1 MRLNSSPKPKSSRY
15 VSCLIYGIMKD
26 WFIMFGCYFA
36 FYISLHLSWKITLSV
51 IFTWVLLQNIFC
63 CYSAEMIIPKHH
75 LIYFCVNDI
84 SMLSVTWE
92 IFHVNFEI
100 NKDMFYYQHNN
111 FDLYSDS
118 NQTLLK
124 IGVPS
129 KRNNLDTYIFK
140 A

>member
-1 MRLNSSPKPKSSRY
+1 MSFTAK
-15 VSCLIYGIMKD
+15 
-26 WFIMFGCYFA
+26 
-36 FYISLHLSWKITLSV
+36 HLLSG
-51 IFTWVLLQNIFC
+51 
-63 CYSAEMIIPKHH
+63 YRAEMIIPKHH

-84 SMLSVTWE
+84 SMLSVAWE

-100 NKDMFYYQHNN
+100 NRDMFYYQHNN

-118 NQTLLK
+118 NQALLE

-140 A
+140 AYKGHINF